1 MPRARG
7 LEYQSPT
14 GAREKKK
21 MLNITYIHQDG
32 HTSDYH
38 TNHISAVISYME
50 KMPSIVAA
58 HVWDPETGEILRTLV
73 K

>member
-1 MPRARG
+1 
-7 LEYQSPT
+7 
-14 GAREKKK
+14 

-38 TNHISAVISYME
+38 TNHISAVIAYMT

-58 HVWDPETGEILRTLV
+58 HVWDPKTGEILRTLV